1 MKLTRRDFIWVV
13 PSAVTAG
20 FFGWLGWR
28 TIHIQFLKKGVGE
41 PVWKGGPKVKAAS
54 LAELDG
60 VWKFK
65 YFDYQYRGAK
75 LSSVVFSLPQ
85 AVSGGLS
92 MGERHFLA
100 LSRVCTHMGCTVNFV
115 RNPELGAIAYNH
127 RTDHPF
133 LGCPCHF
140 GAYEPLQAGK
150 AVYGPPEY
158 PLPRLRLEL
167 VGDDLYV
174 IGHETPLRP
183 LEAG

>member
-1 MKLTRRDFIWVV
+1 MKLTRRDFIWIV

-20 FFGWLGWR
+20 FFAWLGWR
-28 TIHIQFLKKGVGE
+28 TVNIQLLKKGVGE
-41 PVWKGGPKVKAAS
+41 PVWKDGPRVLVAS
-54 LAELDG
+54 LAELDAP
-60 VWKFK
+60 WKFR
-65 YFDYQYRGAK
+65 YFGYPFRGGELPA
-75 LSSVVFSLPQ
+75 VVFSLPQ

-92 MGERHFLA
+92 VGGQHFLA

-115 RNPELGAIAYNH
+115 DNPELGAIAYNH

-158 PLPRLRLEL
+158 PLPRLRLEQ
-167 VGDDLYV
+167 VGPELYV
-174 IGHETPLRP
+174 TGYEIPFRP
-183 LEAG
+183 FEKG